1 MTAEEK
7 KMTMSQNLS
16 AALNPVK
23 VDNPANVDP
32 VTRQEVQKKSLSEL
46 KVEIKFHLG
55 QMAGHAVEIGKLL
68 IEAKEQVGH
77 GEFGK
82 WIEENFNL
90 KWRMA
95 QNFMAIAERF
105 GNTHLNAYLNQT
117 QLITMLAL
125 PAGEEENFIAEKA
138 AEGTP
143 VEDMTVKN
151 LKAEIADWK
160 AKTAQAETE
169 KAQAEQDR
177 DQYKTSLVLAEAQRD
192 SISAQYMTL
201 KETQAEESVR
211 ASKLL
216 EENANMQE
224 QIEEL
229 QDKYDETQNELLR
242 EKNNV
247 KTTTVEVA
255 PADYE
260 PMKKE
265 LSEIKTEYDKLQ
277 AELKELHNRPIE
289 VAVEKPADYEAVK
302 AKLAELEERQK
313 TLKSY
318 YEAGNFYRQSYE
330 ALRHLDSYVSL
341 QDFFKKSTADTPN
354 MLAEIKQF
362 RRFLV
367 HLTVKID
374 KFLSAEDEPSDHAR
388 VKRVDIPKIEYKT
401 MQDWFEKISNGQRE
415 FVPLV
420 QAKAEKYFRKQIPDD
435 VFNADD
441 SRKAF
446 AVWLGREINPIV
458 VDGDYKEEIRVVG
471 DSYDWSAVKE

>member
-23 VDNPANVDP
+23 IGNPANVDP

-55 QMAGHAVEIGKLL
+55 QMAGHAVEIGKCL

-77 GEFGK
+77 GEWAK
-82 WIEENFNL
+82 WLEENFKL
-90 KWRMA
+90 KRQSA
-95 QNFMAIAERF
+95 QNFMSIAERF
-105 GNTHLNAYLNQT
+105 GSNYQTFGNLGYSQMLNL
-117 QLITMLAL
+117 LAL
-125 PAGEEENFIAEKA
+125 PAGEEEKFIEAKA

-160 AKTAQAETE
+160 AKI
-169 KAQAEQDR
+169 AQAEQER
-177 DQYKTSLVLAEAQRD
+177 DEYKAANELADAQMENLSQENMKLVDAQKADQERYSQIMAD
-192 SISAQYMTL
+192 Y
-201 KETQAEESVR
+201 
-211 ASKLL
+211 
-216 EENANMQE
+216 ANMQE

-229 QDKYDETQNELLR
+229 QDKYDESQNELLR

-265 LSEIKTEYDKLQ
+265 LSEIKTEYEKLQ
-277 AELKELHNRPIE
+277 AELKELQNRPLE
-289 VAVEKPADYEAVK
+289 VAVEKPADYEATK

-354 MLAEIKQF
+354 MLAEIRQF

-401 MQDWFEKISNGQRE
+401 MQDWLEKISNGQRE

-420 QAKAEKYFRKQIPDD
+420 QAKAEKYFRKQIPES

-458 VDGDYKEEIRVVG
+458 VDGDYKEEIRVIG
-471 DSYDWSAVKE
+471 DSYDWSAVKQ